1 MRYSAMS
8 IQPNSDLLTVLR
20 HNVRHLETNEDE
32 GLSPEALEIRD
43 LLLRRIAVIE
53 AALARLSQF
62 AAAGMRNEQRYDS
75 RG

>member
-1 MRYSAMS
+1 MS

-20 HNVRHLETNEDE
+20 HNVRPLETNEDE
-32 GLSPEALEIRD
+32 GLSPDALEIRD

>member
-1 MRYSAMS
+1 MS

-20 HNVRHLETNEDE
+20 HNVRHLEANEDE

-62 AAAGMRNEQRYDS
+62 AAAGMRNEQRYNS

>member
-1 MRYSAMS
+1 MS

-20 HNVRHLETNEDE
+20 HNVCHLETNEDE
-32 GLSPEALEIRD
+32 GFSPDALEIRD

-53 AALARLSQF
+53 AAMARLSQF
-62 AAAGMRNEQRYDS
+62 AAAGMRNGERYNS